1 LTVPTHV
8 THFYCLADHQSSAE
22 AVTALRSLPDLVV
35 QEANLLLMDS
45 VAGVGYSYSLNDSDY
60 TTSDSQA
67 QIDMEATLRTWFQ
80 MYPYFANHTV
90 FLQGD

>member
-1 LTVPTHV
+1 
-8 THFYCLADHQSSAE
+8 
-22 AVTALRSLPDLVV
+22 
-35 QEANLLLMDS
+35 MDS

-67 QIDMEATLRTWFQ
+67 QVDMEATLRTWFQ
-80 MYPYFANHTV
+80 MHPYFANHTV

>member
-1 LTVPTHV
+1 MSELCHISIDWQIVKAAQKLRQPSGHCLTL
-8 THFYCLADHQSSAE
+8 F
-22 AVTALRSLPDLVV
+22 V
-35 QEANLLLMDS
+35 QETNLLLMDS

-67 QIDMEATLRTWFQ
+67 QVDMEATLRTWFQ

>member
-1 LTVPTHV
+1 M
-8 THFYCLADHQSSAE
+8 
-22 AVTALRSLPDLVV
+22 TALSLLPNPVV

-80 MYPYFANHTV
+80 LYSYFANHTV
-90 FLQGD
+90 FLQGHPTWQPSA